1 MLFFF
6 FFWFL
11 SLSKGFPFIVFNV
24 ADSASKFMRTVQQ
37 KVFTFQTTD
46 YRLVRRDSRKSTD
59 LGLNSLLQASL
70 VSHCLYFEV
79 GKVLPT
85 FLL

>member
-1 MLFFF
+1 
-6 FFWFL
+6 
-11 SLSKGFPFIVFNV
+11 
-24 ADSASKFMRTVQQ
+24 MRTVQQ
-37 KVFTFQTTD
+37 VFTFQTTD
-46 YRLVRRDSRKSTD
+46 YRLVWRGIVERVQD